1 MPHHFNETYA
11 VISLQ
16 YKSGLKRPGTQ
27 LDFAE
32 IQLLERDIVM
42 SQLSDD
48 WPWKTSLPR
57 LGFVGL
63 GNMGASLAM
72 RLVGQSLSVF
82 DSDPAKCDGGMKNLP
97 YF

>member
-1 MPHHFNETYA
+1 MVGCEKFAIFLAVLHFFNETYA

-48 WPWKTSLPR
+48 
-57 LGFVGL
+57 
-63 GNMGASLAM
+63 
-72 RLVGQSLSVF
+72 
-82 DSDPAKCDGGMKNLP
+82 
-97 YF
+97 